1 MYGLGERPLDLF
13 EGVAEAFFVGLGDG
27 RRTGVGAHA
36 VFEEIDVLVVLVQF
50 VFFEEVPHLGVG
62 QGAHVLDA
70 VLLYLSPEFVVHLF
84 GNVCTLLTLEL
95 REAHSPQVTERI
107 TCSHTW
113 RGLYLKPAQTWQVI
127 IRRPTSVQSLT
138 PLL

>member
-1 MYGLGERPLDLF
+1 MVEFEQLRQFVETIGVANKVSTSPSMDTLGERPLDLF

-84 GNVCTLLTLEL
+84 GDVCGFLSLEL
-95 REAHSPQVTERI
+95 GSFPWF
-107 TCSHTW
+107 SN
-113 RGLYLKPAQTWQVI
+113 QTRTV
-127 IRRPTSVQSLT
+127 S
-138 PLL
+138 

>member
-84 GNVCTLLTLEL
+84 GDVCALLSLEL
-95 REAHSPQVTERI
+95 LVHSPQVTERI
-107 TCSHTW
+107 RALT
-113 RGLYLKPAQTWQVI
+113 RGWTVSQAGSDLAGLHSPTD
-127 IRRPTSVQSLT
+127 IRSVSDA
-138 PLL
+138 PSA